1 MKERG
6 IFEEKSNW
14 NVLKLLKIR
23 ASEYE
28 NKEFVR
34 FVSIIF
40 SAFSKNSFSDFFM
53 PFILE
58 VNPKPF
64 SENFNFS
71 NSL

>member
-34 FVSIIF
+34 FGSG
-40 SAFSKNSFSDFFM
+40 
-53 PFILE
+53 
-58 VNPKPF
+58 
-64 SENFNFS
+64 
-71 NSL
+71 NSLSFKSLDDIRNLVVPALG